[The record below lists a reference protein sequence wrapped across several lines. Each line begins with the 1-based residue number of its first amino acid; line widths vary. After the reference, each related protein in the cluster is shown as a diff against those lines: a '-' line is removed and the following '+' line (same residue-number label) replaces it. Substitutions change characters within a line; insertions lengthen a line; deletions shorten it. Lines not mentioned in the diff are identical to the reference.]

1 MRIAILALD
10 QSAPAGVLVVW
21 DMFSVAASILDKKR
35 NNAGPKICETL
46 IVTVDG
52 NPLSYSDFLEI
63 KPHASIDGV
72 HDLDLIIVPSGGYRE
87 SLLRGY
93 PERLKTWLATQH
105 QKGVP
110 VAGICTGVFLLAESG
125 ILQGRRATTHWAFA
139 DVFRLLHPTVVFTPE
154 KIITQDQDVYCSGG
168 GSAGLDLTLMLIE
181 RYFGHERARLLS
193 RMFLLERGR
202 DDQNPYMDSRF
213 EKNHKDPD
221 ILKAQTFIET
231 RISQDLFVEDVA
243 SHVGMSLRN
252 FKRRFKAA
260 TGESPLAYLQKLRM
274 EKAKLIL
281 EHDDVS
287 IDALAQQVGY
297 EDLGFFRKLFARHTG
312 VNPRDYRRRFRNSP
326 AEGV

>member
-1 MRIAILALD
+1 MNIAILALD
-10 QSAPAGVLVVW
+10 HSAPTGVLVVW
-21 DMFSVAASILDKKR
+21 DMFSVAASMVNKR
-35 NNAGPKICETL
+35 RKNAGPKACEIR

-52 NPLSYSDFLEI
+52 NTLRYSDFLEI
-63 KPHASIDGV
+63 KPHGSIDEV
-72 HDLDLIIVPSGGYRE
+72 REPDLIIVPSGGYRE
-87 SLLRGY
+87 SRLRRY

-105 QKGVP
+105 HRGVP

-125 ILQGRRATTHWAFA
+125 ILEGRKATTHWAFA
-139 DVFRLLHPTVVFTPE
+139 DVFRRHYPSVDFTPE
-154 KIITQDQDVYCSGG
+154 KIITQDRDIYCSGG
-168 GSAGLDLTLMLIE
+168 GSAGVDLTLLLIE
-181 RYFGHERARLLS
+181 RHFGPEPARLLS

-202 DDQNPYMDSRF
+202 NEQNPYMDSRF

-221 ILKAQTFIET
+221 ILKAQAFIET
-231 RISQDLFVEDVA
+231 RMTEDIFMDHVA

-287 IDALAQQVGY
+287 IDMLARQVGY

-312 VNPRDYRRRFRNSP
+312 VNPRDYRRRFRNN
-326 AEGV
+326 AA